1 MIKIDETYDKVD
13 KETTKSFEEK
23 RELLNLEEE
32 NLKDKLK
39 NEVTKIKDKFEE
51 NMSLIKELLRKCEQ
65 IQKGIK
71 NLQKEEKNMIKTLS
85 YISKVNQNQI
95 KIDNLMNS
103 PMKNMNI
110 TFNKDKCI
118 IEYKEYY
125 FNEKKLDYFDK
136 DENELIKF
144 KSLQTLKRL
153 QAES

>member
-1 MIKIDETYDKVD
+1 MIKINETYDKVD

-32 NLKDKLK
+32 SLKDKLK
-39 NEVTKIKDKFEE
+39 NEVTKIKGKFEE
-51 NMSLIKELLRKCEQ
+51 NTGLINELLRTCGQ

-85 YISKVNQNQI
+85 YISKVNQNQR

-110 TFNKDKCI
+110 AFNKDKCI
-118 IEYKEYY
+118 IEYKEYF

-136 DENELIKF
+136 DENELI
-144 KSLQTLKRL
+144 
-153 QAES
+153 

>member
-85 YISKVNQNQI
+85 YISKVNQNQR

-110 TFNKDKCI
+110 AFNKDKCI

-136 DENELIKF
+136 DENELI
-144 KSLQTLKRL
+144 
-153 QAES
+153 

>member
-85 YISKVNQNQI
+85 YISKVNQNQR

-110 TFNKDKCI
+110 EFNKDKCI
-118 IEYKEYY
+118 IEYKEYF

-136 DENELIKF
+136 DENELIIF
-144 KSLQTLKRL
+144 KCLQTLERL

>member
-32 NLKDKLK
+32 SLKDKLK

-85 YISKVNQNQI
+85 YISKVNQNQR

-110 TFNKDKCI
+110 AFNKDKCI

-125 FNEKKLDYFDK
+125 FNEKKYDYFYK
-136 DENELIKF
+136 DENELI
-144 KSLQTLKRL
+144 
-153 QAES
+153 

>member
-85 YISKVNQNQI
+85 YISKVNQNQR

-110 TFNKDKCI
+110 AFNKDKCI
-118 IEYKEYY
+118 IEYKEYF
-125 FNEKKLDYFDK
+125 FNEK
-136 DENELIKF
+136 N
-144 KSLQTLKRL
+144 
-153 QAES
+153 

>member
-85 YISKVNQNQI
+85 YISKVNQNQR

-110 TFNKDKCI
+110 AFNKDKCI
-118 IEYKEYY
+118 IEYKEYF

>member
-23 RELLNLEEE
+23 REFLNLEEE

-39 NEVTKIKDKFEE
+39 NEVTKIKEKLEV
-51 NMSLIKELLRKCEQ
+51 NMGLIKELLRKCEQ

-85 YISKVNQNQI
+85 YISKVNQNQR

-110 TFNKDKCI
+110 AFNKDKCI
-118 IEYKEYY
+118 IEYKEYF
-125 FNEKKLDYFDK
+125 FNEKKLDYFDN
-136 DENELIKF
+136 DENELIIF
-144 KSLQTLKRL
+144 NKSIYSKNYIH
-153 QAES
+153 

>member
-85 YISKVNQNQI
+85 YISKVNQNQR

>member
-32 NLKDKLK
+32 SLKDKLK

-85 YISKVNQNQI
+85 YISKVNQNQR

-110 TFNKDKCI
+110 AFNKDKCI
-118 IEYKEYY
+118 IEYKEYF

-136 DENELIKF
+136 DENELIIF
-144 KSLQTLKRL
+144 KCLQTLERL

>member
-1 MIKIDETYDKVD
+1 
-13 KETTKSFEEK
+13 
-23 RELLNLEEE
+23 
-32 NLKDKLK
+32 
-39 NEVTKIKDKFEE
+39 
-51 NMSLIKELLRKCEQ
+51 MSLIKELLRKCEQ

-85 YISKVNQNQI
+85 YISKINQNQR

-136 DENELIKF
+136 DENELNIDNE
-144 KSLQTLKRL
+144 LKNENKI
-153 QAES
+153 AFNENEDIIDYIENENENKIDFYENNDKIAYKEYNNNNKIDY

>member
-39 NEVTKIKDKFEE
+39 NEATKIKEKLEV
-51 NMSLIKELLRKCEQ
+51 NMGLIKELLRKCEQ

-85 YISKVNQNQI
+85 YISKVNQNQR